1 MLAPLLFSLA
11 PYFCPWPR
19 GGSPSFFI
27 LESPLRLGLETCL
40 GELFFGVSV
49 SKVSGLGLQGFR
61 SRSRALRPET
71 LHRPFFVKFCKE
83 FLKQT
88 VSKMI
93 VQNLVVQRD
102 QWLSFLCCLW
112 DGENDLPSAR
122 LKFMLNSIK
131 KCACTYETAE
141 RNLCNERLG
150 VAYFAKDYLWTVFP
164 IMLLLNP

>member
-27 LESPLRLGLETCL
+27 LESPLGLGLETYL

-49 SKVSGLGLQGFR
+49 SKVSGLGLGLQGFR

-102 QWLSFLCCLW
+102 QWLSFLCCL
-112 DGENDLPSAR
+112 
-122 LKFMLNSIK
+122 
-131 KCACTYETAE
+131 
-141 RNLCNERLG
+141 
-150 VAYFAKDYLWTVFP
+150 
-164 IMLLLNP
+164 